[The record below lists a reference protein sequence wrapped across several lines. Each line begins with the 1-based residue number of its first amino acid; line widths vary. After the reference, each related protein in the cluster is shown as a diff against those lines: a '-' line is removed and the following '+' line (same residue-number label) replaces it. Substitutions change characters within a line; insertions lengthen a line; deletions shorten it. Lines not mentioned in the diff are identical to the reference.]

1 MTSLSSDT
9 GAFFS
14 EADGFTVAAA
24 LNGGAELQ
32 VLFDNGYQAALS
44 GFTESAVPILV
55 GKTSDLATLV
65 QGSAVTVQSV
75 AYKVTQVHPD
85 GFGIST
91 LTLEKA

>member
-32 VLFDNGYQAALS
+32 VLFDNGYLDALDVASAAP
-44 GFTESAVPILV
+44 SATCRTADVV
-55 GKTSDLATLV
+55 AAV
-65 QGSAVTVQSV
+65 QGDTLTVDGTDYTVRSVEPDGAGVTVLRL
-75 AYKVTQVHPD
+75 HR
-85 GFGIST
+85 G
-91 LTLEKA
+91 